1 MLGDDIM
8 VSRVGESEE
17 EEPKKPL
24 FPKSHFFGG

>member
-24 FPKSHFFGG
+24 FFWRYS